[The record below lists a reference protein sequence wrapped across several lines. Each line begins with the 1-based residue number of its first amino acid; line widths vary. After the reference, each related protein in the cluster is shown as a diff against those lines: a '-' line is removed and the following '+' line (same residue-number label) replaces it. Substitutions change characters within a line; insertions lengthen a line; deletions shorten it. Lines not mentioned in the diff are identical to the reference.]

1 MKNSMN
7 ELESLIQNYYNEKL
21 KIEKKSDLQLYQ
33 YTDIT
38 SLHGIVKNDE
48 LWATHFRYLN
58 DRKELD
64 YGLEI
69 AVKYAKDD
77 KKNHSD
83 VNTLNVLDEIS
94 KIYEF
99 AQSKE
104 ELPLNS
110 TDVYSI
116 SFSTKKDLL
125 SQWRGYGKKYRS
137 ICIGMD
143 SSKLIE
149 AMDASDWFVFLR
161 KVVYDPDIQE
171 TLIKEYMENV
181 CKIIESN
188 SSDFDG
194 DDKYMDLFKYRV
206 KTGLI
211 LFALCFKE
219 KCWDEENEWRIMAV
233 YYSEEA
239 KNPQEIFFKENNY
252 GLVPYI
258 KLPCTFDAIKEVVIP
273 KTDNFVHSKKA
284 LELFFNQKN
293 KDHSVQIEQ
302 SKISIVYQ

>member
-1 MKNSMN
+1 MN